1 VYRVRT
7 NINIEQI
14 PKDEFPT
21 RKSKIKLDYCTSYEW
36 NSSWEN
42 FTDKGTLVFPK
53 NLFYKDANNAL
64 STLNGTKVNIGGFSG
79 EPLIMR
85 GDKIS
90 LASGYQYRKEALTKD
105 VVEMATIFEGY
116 VSKVYSSIPI
126 KLDIEDNMWL
136 LKQTAMP
143 NKTFTTKD
151 NVEDILKYIINTVNA
166 KHKVKFTYYDD
177 AKTNIGN
184 IIVGNETAAQLLNR
198 IGKLYGLRAYFR
210 GTELRC
216 GVFINIEKESQTQTF
231 ILNGTKANV
240 LAEGQELE
248 YRRKDD
254 VVLSAIAHNTI
265 EEEVKGKKNKDGS
278 SKSKHKR
285 LEVLVTLKN
294 GEWEYNEITQ
304 GEQVPENNEGERR
317 TFFFA
322 GAKTIAE
329 LKEAAKKELLKYY
342 YTGLNGSFKSLAIP
356 YIRHNDK
363 AKIINPKLPEQ
374 NGTYRVKAVN
384 YEGGVNGLSQ
394 TIYLDYKIDG

>member
-1 VYRVRT
+1 MYRVRT

-21 RKSKIKLDYCTSYEW
+21 RKSKIKLDFCTAYEW

-42 FTDKGTLVFPK
+42 FTDKGTLTFPK

-64 STLNGTKVNIGGFSG
+64 STLNGTKVNIGGFNG

-151 NVEDILKYIINTVNA
+151 NVEDILKYIIDTVNE

-240 LAEGQELE
+240 LADGQELE

-294 GEWEYNEITQ
+294 GEWEYNEIKQ
-304 GEQVPENNEGERR
+304 GLPFQSVFVQKPVKSMVVLKTLVASLVFISRAMENQPNLCAARHVPHV
-317 TFFFA
+317 
-322 GAKTIAE
+322 
-329 LKEAAKKELLKYY
+329 
-342 YTGLNGSFKSLAIP
+342 SLIFQ
-356 YIRHNDK
+356 R
-363 AKIINPKLPEQ
+363 
-374 NGTYRVKAVN
+374 
-384 YEGGVNGLSQ
+384 
-394 TIYLDYKIDG
+394 